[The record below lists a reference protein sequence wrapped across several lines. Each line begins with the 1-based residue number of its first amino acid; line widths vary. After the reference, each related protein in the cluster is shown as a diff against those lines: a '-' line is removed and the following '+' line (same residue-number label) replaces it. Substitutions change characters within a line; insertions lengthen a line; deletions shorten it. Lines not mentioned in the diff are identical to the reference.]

1 VLSVSA
7 TQYVGWGWSSCD
19 VCGGIVFLSD
29 IQYFNVSIFDPSTNC
44 FLAGYHQLP
53 TARSFLPNGC
63 HHSVLPFPCKHKCT
77 RKTPQDFGVDG
88 TVFNR
93 RKITHLRDF
102 TSCRSDEC
110 NPLIGQIMTMQ
121 VIEATS
127 YCVVNAL

>member
-53 TARSFLPNGC
+53 TAGLSSLMGATILCYHFPASTN
-63 HHSVLPFPCKHKCT
+63 VLERHL
-77 RKTPQDFGVDG
+77 
-88 TVFNR
+88 
-93 RKITHLRDF
+93 KIL
-102 TSCRSDEC
+102 
-110 NPLIGQIMTMQ
+110 
-121 VIEATS
+121 V
-127 YCVVNAL
+127 